1 MLCRRALWTR
11 IRMSEEPES
20 YEVAVARLES
30 IIARLDSGEAELRET
45 LRLCVEAK
53 ELIEFCKGELDA
65 VSGKLREL
73 NLDDLVA
80 ELETPTAEHRDN

>member
-1 MLCRRALWTR
+1 MA
-11 IRMSEEPES
+11 EKPET
-20 YEVAVARLES
+20 YEVAVARLET

-45 LRLCVEAK
+45 LQLCVEAK

-73 NLDDLVA
+73 KLDELVA
-80 ELETPTAEHRDN
+80 ELEAPPPEPRE

>member
-1 MLCRRALWTR
+1 MT
-11 IRMSEEPES
+11 SQKPET
-20 YEVAVARLES
+20 YEIAIARLET

-45 LRLCVEAK
+45 LQLCVEAK

-73 NLDDLVA
+73 KLDELVA
-80 ELETPTAEHRDN
+80 ELDAPAAEPRE